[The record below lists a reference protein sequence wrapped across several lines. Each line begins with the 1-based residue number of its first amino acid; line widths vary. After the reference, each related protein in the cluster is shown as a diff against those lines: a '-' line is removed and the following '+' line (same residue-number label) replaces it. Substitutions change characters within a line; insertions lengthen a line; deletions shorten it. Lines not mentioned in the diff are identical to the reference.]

1 MNAQVRNNKILSI
14 GNGVMDNGLNEVFPI
29 DTEIL
34 PKDETG
40 ELDYEA
46 IFQLEVDVVNNQIII
61 K

>member
-1 MNAQVRNNKILSI
+1 
-14 GNGVMDNGLNEVFPI
+14 MDNGLNEVFPI

-34 PKDETG
+34 PKDENS

-46 IFQLEVDVVNNQIII
+46 IFQLEVEVINNKIII